1 MESRHF
7 IAEAPDLRPI
17 PRPMI
22 RALKQ
27 DDILE
32 LSKLYESE
40 FNKPHL
46 HDRVLIFD
54 VVALRRFSVP
64 RAEVNVSDE
73 NEAIKNEA
81 SEEDV
86 SHEMTTTKN
95 VETGVNTSDASQNC
109 EIATNGW
116 FILKMTLSF
125 QLTR

>member
-7 IAEAPDLRPI
+7 IAEAPDPRPI

-40 FNKPHL
+40 FNKPDL
-46 HDRVLIFD
+46 HDRILIFD
-54 VVALRRFSVP
+54 VVALRRFSGASV
-64 RAEVNVSDE
+64 EVNVSDE
-73 NEAIKNEA
+73 NKAIKNEA

-86 SHEMTTTKN
+86 SYEMTTTKN
-95 VETGVNTSDASQNC
+95 VETGVNTSDASQEC

-116 FILKMTLSF
+116 YY
-125 QLTR
+125 